1 MFIGI
6 ATVRGYLQLHPPKAP
21 RFSGA
26 CGSCGTSTADAAKE
40 GCLSDGAL
48 DPWKPGNR
56 HNKHFSSME
65 NWIIQCMEMVNA
77 SITCLR
83 RWL

>member
-6 ATVRGYLQLHPPKAP
+6 ATVRGYLQLHPPKNWGFAADCP
-21 RFSGA
+21 PVFSGA

-48 DPWKPGNR
+48 DP
-56 HNKHFSSME
+56 
-65 NWIIQCMEMVNA
+65 
-77 SITCLR
+77 
-83 RWL
+83 